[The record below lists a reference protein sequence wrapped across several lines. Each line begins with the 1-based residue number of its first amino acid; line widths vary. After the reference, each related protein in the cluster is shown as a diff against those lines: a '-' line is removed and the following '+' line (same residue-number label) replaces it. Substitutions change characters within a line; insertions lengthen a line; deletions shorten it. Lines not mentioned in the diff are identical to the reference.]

1 MNKYT
6 SITLLL
12 FLISAPLNAQVFPQL
27 GGSESSV
34 YDLAEEELGEFNFVR
49 VQYDTYWGGGFG
61 YGTWSID
68 FPDADMNFLRASLGS
83 PTSRW
88 SAILSY
94 CGLMMSR
101 SLIIHSCICWKSGR
115 MAESS

>member
-12 FLISAPLNAQVFPQL
+12 FLNSAPLNAQVFPQL

-68 FPDADMNFLRASLGS
+68 FPDADMNFLRGVSRL
-83 PTSRW
+83 TNIRW

-101 SLIIHSCICWKSGR
+101 S
-115 MAESS
+115 